1 MKGRYKMKKK
11 LLSTIDV
18 SGYFDLPVGTII
30 VYYYLSNGQPMY
42 FDTYTMQYHNTYE
55 HCIIDLYNI
64 IESEE

>member
-1 MKGRYKMKKK
+1 MKKK

-30 VYYYLSNGQPMY
+30 VYYYLSNGRPLY
-42 FDTYTMQYHNTYE
+42 FDTYTINYSTTYE
-55 HCIIDLYNI
+55 QCIINLYNI

>member
-1 MKGRYKMKKK
+1 MKKK

-30 VYYYLSNGQPMY
+30 VYYYLYNGQPMY
-42 FDTYTMQYHNTYE
+42 FDTYTMKYSKTYE
-55 HCIIDLYNI
+55 DCIIDLYNI